1 MSAGN
6 RGRIRKN
13 RISGLNSKTY
23 VVSRP
28 DDLRK
33 SDRKPF
39 DINFAAQTIKLGGDL
54 DDSPAVLARC
64 RAVLERVP
72 KFSRL
77 TVEADEL
84 RIVPEG
90 VDTWIAAAEEFLM
103 GCELDY
109 EPSQL
114 GLVLQYDDRY
124 RHPKSIFRNG
134 EVTVSAF

>member
-1 MSAGN
+1 MEE
-6 RGRIRKN
+6 KN
-13 RISGLNSKTY
+13 LDQFKIILKEGKITLC
-23 VVSRP
+23 
-28 DDLRK
+28 
-33 SDRKPF
+33 
-39 DINFAAQTIKLGGDL
+39 GDL
-54 DDSPAVLARC
+54 DDSPAILSRC
-64 RAVLERVP
+64 RAVLEQVP

-90 VDTWIAAAEEFLM
+90 VDTWIAAAEQFLM

-124 RHPKSIFRNG
+124 RHPKSVFKTWDCVPKVARAG
-134 EVTVSAF
+134 A